1 MSGAF
6 RASPESLR
14 ASAAGIRQTAESFDS
29 HAAAFQARV
38 QGLQEP
44 PGTDMI
50 SPLIWVAHGV
60 VFKVAMDCVSSN
72 IRGMHVHADQLD
84 TTARLH
90 EATEQANVTG
100 IDMLRAE
107 V

>member
-1 MSGAF
+1 MNGEF
-6 RASPESLR
+6 RASPDSIR
-14 ASAAGIRQTAESFDS
+14 ASAASIRRTAESFGS
-29 HAAAFQARV
+29 HLAAFQARV
-38 QGLQEP
+38 QSLQEP
-44 PGTDMI
+44 PGNDMI

-60 VFKVAMDCVSSN
+60 VFKIAMDCVWSN

-100 IDMLRAE
+100 IDMLGAE